1 MRSPKYTLII
11 KSIAIIIILSIFPI
25 CLIGFFSAEDLQWRM
40 FASIEEFQ
48 KLDQY
53 ATEAFSIEKDKVL
66 SGIIPESY
74 YIKSILFDGDLYTV
88 YAYVFSESKDAL
100 TYFNN
105 FTGKK
110 SESIRN
116 YSMSTNYLFSSN
128 YIVQNENCVYRIEGG
143 NYKSFVKAVNYI
155 NESFK
160 IDVAA
165 E

>member
-1 MRSPKYTLII
+1 MKSPKYSLII
-11 KSIAIIIILSIFPI
+11 KSIPIIIVLSIFSI
-25 CLIGFFSAEDLQWRM
+25 CLIGFFSTEDLQWRM

-53 ATEAFSIEKDKVL
+53 SKEEFSIEKDKVL

-74 YIKSILFDGDLYTV
+74 YIKSILYDGNLYTV

-110 SESIRN
+110 SESARD
-116 YSMSTNYLFSSN
+116 YSMSTNYLFSSD
-128 YIVQNENCVYRIEGG
+128 YIVKNENCVYRIEGG
-143 NYKSFVKAVNYI
+143 NYKNFVKAVNYI
-155 NESFK
+155 NETFE
-160 IDVAA
+160 IDVT

>member
-1 MRSPKYTLII
+1 MKSPKYSLII
-11 KSIAIIIILSIFPI
+11 KSIAIIIILSIFSI
-25 CLIGFFSAEDLQWRM
+25 CLIGFFSTEDLQWRM

-53 ATEAFSIEKDKVL
+53 AKEEFSIEKDKVL

-74 YIKSILFDGDLYTV
+74 YIKSILFDGNLYTV

-110 SESIRN
+110 SESARD
-116 YSMSTNYLFSSN
+116 YSMSTNYLFSSD
-128 YIVQNENCVYRIEGG
+128 YIVKNDNCVYRIEGG
-143 NYKSFVKAVNYI
+143 NYKNFVKAVNYI
-155 NESFK
+155 NENFE
-160 IDVAA
+160 IDVT

>member
-1 MRSPKYTLII
+1 MKSPKYSLII
-11 KSIAIIIILSIFPI
+11 KSIAIIIILSIFSI
-25 CLIGFFSAEDLQWRM
+25 CLIGFFSTEDLQWRM

-53 ATEAFSIEKDKVL
+53 AKEEFSIEKDKVL

-74 YIKSILFDGDLYTV
+74 YIKSILFDGNLYTV

-110 SESIRN
+110 SESARD
-116 YSMSTNYLFSSN
+116 YSMSTNYLFSSD
-128 YIVQNENCVYRIEGG
+128 YIVKNDNCVYRIEGG
-143 NYKSFVKAVNYI
+143 NYKNFVKAVNYI
-155 NESFK
+155 NETFE
-160 IDVAA
+160 IDVT

>member
-1 MRSPKYTLII
+1 MKSPKYSLII
-11 KSIAIIIILSIFPI
+11 KSIPIIIILSIFSI
-25 CLIGFFSAEDLQWRM
+25 CLIGFFSTENLQWRM

-53 ATEAFSIEKDKVL
+53 AKEEFSIEKDKVL

-74 YIKSILFDGDLYTV
+74 YIKSILYDGNLYTV
-88 YAYVFSESKDAL
+88 YAYVFPESKDAL

-110 SESIRN
+110 SESARD
-116 YSMSTNYLFSSN
+116 YSMSTNYLFSSD
-128 YIVQNENCVYRIEGG
+128 YIVKNENCVYRIEGG
-143 NYKSFVKAVNYI
+143 NYKNFVKAVNYI
-155 NESFK
+155 NETFE
-160 IDVAA
+160 IDVT

>member
-1 MRSPKYTLII
+1 MRSPKYSLII
-11 KSIAIIIILSIFPI
+11 KCITIIIILSIFPI
-25 CLIGFFSAEDLQWRM
+25 CLIGFFSAEELQWRM

-88 YAYVFSESKDAL
+88 YAYVFSEPKDAL

-110 SESIRN
+110 SESARD
-116 YSMSTNYLFSSN
+116 YSMSTNYLFSSD
-128 YIVQNENCVYRIEGG
+128 YIVQNGNCVYRIEGG
-143 NYKSFVKAVNYI
+143 NYKDFVKAVNYI
-155 NESFK
+155 NETFE
-160 IDVAA
+160 IDIS

>member
-1 MRSPKYTLII
+1 MKSPKYSLII
-11 KSIAIIIILSIFPI
+11 KSIAIIIILSIFSI
-25 CLIGFFSAEDLQWRM
+25 CLIGFFSTEDLQWRM

-53 ATEAFSIEKDKVL
+53 SKEEFSIEKDKVL

-74 YIKSILFDGDLYTV
+74 YIKSILYDGNLYTV

-110 SESIRN
+110 SESARD
-116 YSMSTNYLFSSN
+116 YSMSTNYLFSSD
-128 YIVQNENCVYRIEGG
+128 YIVKNENCVYRIEGG
-143 NYKSFVKAVNYI
+143 NYKNFVKAVNYI
-155 NESFK
+155 NETFE
-160 IDVAA
+160 IDAT

>member
-11 KSIAIIIILSIFPI
+11 KSIAVIIILSIFPI
-25 CLIGFFSAEDLQWRM
+25 CLIGFFTAEGLQWRM

-53 ATEAFSIEKDKVL
+53 ATEAFSIEKDKIL

-74 YIKSILFDGDLYTV
+74 YIKSILFDGNLYTV

-128 YIVQNENCVYRIEGG
+128 YIVQNENCVYRIKGG
-143 NYKSFVKAVNYI
+143 NYKSFVKAVNYF

-160 IDVAA
+160 IDVA